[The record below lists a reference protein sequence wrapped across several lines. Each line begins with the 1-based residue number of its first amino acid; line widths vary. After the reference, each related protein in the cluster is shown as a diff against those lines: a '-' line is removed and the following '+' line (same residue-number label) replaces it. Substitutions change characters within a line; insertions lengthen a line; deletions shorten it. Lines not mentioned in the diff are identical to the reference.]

1 MWIGQGWHYKQLVM
15 LTGTF
20 LFLGCAVGAL
30 PLVFIHYATDEIV
43 WERDI
48 AVFVIVSAIAFVGLR
63 KYFLKPSHS
72 RSRPDGYATSLDWKT
87 SLEPRLAS
95 LRPWLPLQ
103 QRLSYRV
110 S

>member
-1 MWIGQGWHYKQLVM
+1 MMDVELYQWTLVIGIAFVIVEM

-48 AVFVIVSAIAFVGLR
+48 AVFAIVSAIAFVGLR
-63 KYFLKPSHS
+63 KYFLKPG
-72 RSRPDGYATSLDWKT
+72 DLTEAQEDINKY
-87 SLEPRLAS
+87 
-95 LRPWLPLQ
+95 
-103 QRLSYRV
+103 
-110 S
+110 